1 MLPLGAPAIHEYR
14 ELEFGIGAGITGGA
28 QALCASQL
36 NCFTCASSRQLG
48 CTCRRCTELLVMDG
62 SEVASND
69 DLLTR
74 LEVRDTHAKS
84 RRHAEAV

>member
-1 MLPLGAPAIHEYR
+1 
-14 ELEFGIGAGITGGA
+14 
-28 QALCASQL
+28 
-36 NCFTCASSRQLG
+36 
-48 CTCRRCTELLVMDG
+48 MDG